1 VYFHVIGDEEI
12 VTGFRFVGVEGSV
25 AYSRAEAL
33 EAFKAVTTA
42 AGEVMVLII
51 TEQISAMIA
60 EEVMDWQFNGS
71 YPLIVEIPGIE
82 GHLENRKSLI
92 DSIREAVGVHV

>member
-1 VYFHVIGDEEI
+1 VKFSFIGDEE
-12 VTGFRFVGVEGSV
+12 VATGFRFVGVQGSV
-25 AYSRAEAL
+25 AYSRDEAL
-33 EAFKAVTTA
+33 AAFRTA
-42 AGEVMVLII
+42 TSASDALVLII

-60 EEVMDWQFNGS
+60 AEVMDWQFNGS